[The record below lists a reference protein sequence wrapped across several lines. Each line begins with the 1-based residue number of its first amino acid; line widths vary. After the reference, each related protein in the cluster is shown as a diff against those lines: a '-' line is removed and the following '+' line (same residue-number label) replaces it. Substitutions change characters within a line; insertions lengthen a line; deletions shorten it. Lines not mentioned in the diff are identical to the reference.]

1 MKKHEIKKI
10 VTESV
15 IGFLNKGIENEIPYK
30 DQQKI
35 MEAVKKAS
43 KRNGLLSFVYRDD
56 VKSGKTYVGI
66 NIDPTA
72 NGDWV
77 LAKEEILYE
86 LPIKYSHKL
95 HEFVQNIRKSL
106 IS

>member
-1 MKKHEIKKI
+1 MKKFEIKKI

-15 IGFLNKGIENEIPYK
+15 IGFLNKGIVDDIPYTDK
-30 DQQKI
+30 QKI

-56 VKSGKTYVGI
+56 VKSGKTFVGI

-72 NGDWV
+72 RGDWV

-95 HEFVQNIRKSL
+95 HEFVQKLRKKL
-106 IS
+106 I